1 MTVILPGARSNGGA
15 LVGTNLVAVTQ
26 FPTGIDQP
34 WIFIDFAGLFASG
47 LAPTFRPRPPVGAS
61 LLAKRPVLAAQI
73 PQAKMIS
80 PTLAHLP
87 HVS

>member
-1 MTVILPGARSNGGA
+1 MAPSLASQLPQVS
-15 LVGTNLVAVTQ
+15 LVYMNVMNDADIVG
-26 FPTGIDQP
+26 
-34 WIFIDFAGLFASG
+34 AGLPAMGPSE
-47 LAPTFRPRPPVGAS
+47 ATHV
-61 LLAKRPVLAAQI
+61 